1 MLQIEYIVEGE
12 HHTMKTRTPDTGVLV
27 IHISNIAALPFLT
40 LRGRSISQCL
50 LLESLKYL
58 IAALVALRAG
68 IDYCMYQAQ
77 LVGTLGTGR
86 VHVMNQIGRAHV

>member
-1 MLQIEYIVEGE
+1 MSLIEYIANAG
-12 HHTMKTRTPDTGVLV
+12 HDTMKTRTPNTGVLV
-27 IHISNIAALPFLT
+27 IHVSNSTALPFPM
-40 LRGRSISQCL
+40 LRGRAISQRL
-50 LLESLKYL
+50 LLESLKRL

-86 VHVMNQIGRAHV
+86 VHVMNQLFQLQR

>member
-50 LLESLKYL
+50 LLESLKCL
-58 IAALVALRAG
+58 IAALVALRTG
-68 IDYCMYQAQ
+68 VDYCMYQAQ
-77 LVGTLGTGR
+77 LVRTLGTWGVGLFHR
-86 VHVMNQIGRAHV
+86 VHFFI